1 CLAPRIR
8 FILRGRQAAS
18 GSVVSIRD
26 RNKGKNMKSATMRM
40 ICRILIVSL
49 MLLPFQAVQAGM
61 IGTDRVAALASAQA
75 DRATV
80 LSFAS
85 RSDVAG
91 QLQGLGLDPA
101 NAKDRVAAMTD
112 QEVRSLA
119 GNLNSLPAGADSG
132 LTWAV
137 VIVLAIVLY
146 FYWR

>member
-1 CLAPRIR
+1 
-8 FILRGRQAAS
+8 
-18 GSVVSIRD
+18 
-26 RNKGKNMKSATMRM
+26 MKSATMRM

-101 NAKDRVAAMTD
+101 TAKDRVAAMTD

-119 GNLNSLPAGADSG
+119 GNLNSLPAGADSS
-132 LTWAV
+132 LAWAV
-137 VIVLAIVLY
+137 IIVLAIMLY
-146 FYWR
+146 YYWR